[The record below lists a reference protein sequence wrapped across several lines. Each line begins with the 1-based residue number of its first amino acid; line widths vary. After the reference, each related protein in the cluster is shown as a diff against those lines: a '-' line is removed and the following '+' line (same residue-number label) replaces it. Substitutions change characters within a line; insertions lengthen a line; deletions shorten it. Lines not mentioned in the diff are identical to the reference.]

1 MTNEEKSILMS
12 QMAQNLPILRAKL
25 SLTQVDLAERIVV
38 SRHTLIAIENKQRQ
52 MSWPTFLSLML
63 FFSKNS
69 GTNQLLGVLGIVTE
83 ELNGYLEVERYG
95 IQKTR

>member
-12 QMAQNLPILRAKL
+12 QMTQNLPILRAKL
-25 SLTQVDLAERIVV
+25 SLTQVDLAERIGV
-38 SRHTLIAIENKQRQ
+38 SRHTLMAIENKQRQ

-83 ELNGYLEVERYG
+83 ELNEYLEVERYG

>member
-25 SLTQVDLAERIVV
+25 SLTQVDLGERIGV
-38 SRHTLIAIENKQRQ
+38 SRHTLMAIENKQRQ

-83 ELNGYLEVERYG
+83 ELNEYLEVERYG

>member
-25 SLTQVDLAERIVV
+25 SLTQVDLAERIGV

-83 ELNGYLEVERYG
+83 ELNEYLEVERYG

>member
-1 MTNEEKSILMS
+1 MTNEEKCILMS

-25 SLTQVDLAERIVV
+25 SLTQVDLAERIGV
-38 SRHTLIAIENKQRQ
+38 SRHTLMAIENKQRQ

-83 ELNGYLEVERYG
+83 ELNEYLEVERYG

>member
-25 SLTQVDLAERIVV
+25 SLTQVDLAERIGV
-38 SRHTLIAIENKQRQ
+38 SRHTLMAIENKQRQ

-69 GTNQLLGVLGIVTE
+69 GTNQLLGVLGVVTE
-83 ELNGYLEVERYG
+83 ELNEYLEVERYG

>member
-1 MTNEEKSILMS
+1 MTNEEKSVLMS

-25 SLTQVDLAERIVV
+25 SLTQVDLAERIGV
-38 SRHTLIAIENKQRQ
+38 SRHTLMAIENKQRQ

-69 GTNQLLGVLGIVTE
+69 GTNQLLGVLGIETE
-83 ELNGYLEVERYG
+83 ELNEYLEVERYG

>member
-12 QMAQNLPILRAKL
+12 LMAQNLPILRAKL
-25 SLTQVDLAERIVV
+25 SLTQVDLAERIGV

-83 ELNGYLEVERYG
+83 ELNEYLEVERYG

>member
-25 SLTQVDLAERIVV
+25 SLTQVDLAGRIGV
-38 SRHTLIAIENKQRQ
+38 SRHTLMAIENKQRQ
-52 MSWPTFLSLML
+52 MSWSTFLSLMQ

-83 ELNGYLEVERYG
+83 ELNEYLEVERYG

>member
-1 MTNEEKSILMS
+1 MTNEEKNVLMS

-25 SLTQVDLAERIVV
+25 SLTQVDLAERIGV
-38 SRHTLIAIENKQRQ
+38 SRHTLMAIENKQRQ

-83 ELNGYLEVERYG
+83 ELNEYLEVERYG